1 MMKRLLL
8 APLLLTLLV
17 ASCSTKK
24 KYNSLYEAESACEK
38 WASKEGSYILKT
50 SYGERKNSFGEVSKF
65 PSLEWEVPIRFCQE
79 EKQTKQILGIQIV
92 NRKANVTYQSSEFV
106 ARSFGSYGSRLKDD
120 IDEVKKNFYY

>member
-1 MMKRLLL
+1 MKRLLL
-8 APLLLTLLV
+8 APLLLSLLV

-24 KYNSLYEAESACEK
+24 KYNSLYEAEAACEK

-50 SYGERKNSFGEVSKF
+50 SYGERKNTFGEVEKF
-65 PSLEWEVPIRFCQE
+65 PSLEWEVPIRFCLE
-79 EKQTKQILGIQIV
+79 EKQTKQIIGIQIV

>member
-1 MMKRLLL
+1 MKRLLI
-8 APLLLTLLV
+8 APLLITLLL

-24 KYNSLYEAESACEK
+24 KYNSYREANDACKE
-38 WASKEGSYILKT
+38 WADKGGSYILKT
-50 SYGERKNSFGEVSKF
+50 LYGERKNTFGEIVIY

-92 NRKANVTYQSSEFV
+92 NRKANVTYQSSQSIS
-106 ARSFGSYGSRLKDD
+106 RLSMKYGTRLKDD

>member
-1 MMKRLLL
+1 MMKRLLF
-8 APLLLTLLV
+8 APLLFSLLL

-24 KYNSLYEAESACEK
+24 KYNSFYEAKSACEK

-50 SYGERKNSFGEVSKF
+50 LYGERKNTFGEVEKF

-92 NRKANVTYQSSEFV
+92 NREANVTYQSSQSIS
-106 ARSFGSYGSRLKDD
+106 RLSMKYGTRLKDD

>member
-1 MMKRLLL
+1 MKRLLL

-24 KYNSLYEAESACEK
+24 KYNSLYEAKSACEK

-50 SYGERKNSFGEVSKF
+50 SYGERKNTFGEVSKF
-65 PSLEWEVPIRFCQE
+65 PSLEWEVPLRFCQE

-92 NRKANVTYQSSEFV
+92 NRKANVTYQSYKSIT
-106 ARSFGSYGSRLKDD
+106 RNSMLYGTRLKAD

>member
-1 MMKRLLL
+1 MKRLLL
-8 APLLLTLLV
+8 APFLFSLLL

-24 KYNSLYEAESACEK
+24 KYNSLYEAKAACEN

-50 SYGERKNSFGEVSKF
+50 LYGENKNTFGEIEKY

-92 NRKANVTYQSSEFV
+92 NRKANVTYQSYKSIT
-106 ARSFGSYGSRLKDD
+106 RNSMLYGTRFKAD
-120 IDEVKKNFYY
+120 IDEVKKNFHY